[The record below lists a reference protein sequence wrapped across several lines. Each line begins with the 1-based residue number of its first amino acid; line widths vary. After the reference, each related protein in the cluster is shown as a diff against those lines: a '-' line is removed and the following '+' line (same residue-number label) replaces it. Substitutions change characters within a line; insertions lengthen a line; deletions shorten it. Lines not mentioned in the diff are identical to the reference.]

1 MRSVLIFLQNE
12 FGKPNNVADQTGS
25 AYYVSNIFK
34 EQFMK
39 EKDTYSEVRTIEHG
53 DIVARVHIPE
63 LTQEE
68 RDRRLKKI
76 GQAASQLLL
85 SKQIKR

>member
-1 MRSVLIFLQNE
+1 MLYE
-12 FGKPNNVADQTGS
+12 FRKLNKVAEQKGS

-39 EKDTYSEVRTIEHG
+39 ERDTYSEVRTIQNG
-53 DIVARVHIPE
+53 GIVARVHIPE